1 MVVESVGTA
10 GFFFFLAE
18 GGFGSVEGAFLAE
31 PMSSS
36 LRARRFLAGL
46 LALALVLGEPAA
58 AAAVGGVRAGC
69 WAAGAAEGGFWFRLP
84 REPWGLGVP
93 WPLPR
98 LLLALGACCCVLFEL
113 RACCRGWLLV
123 AGPMR
128 KVVEA
133 TLRSRSLWEGS
144 MVGNHSSSS
153 SSSSSS
159 VDVSLELDVS
169 GGSSLGETIWG
180 KLLLFLAGVVGFAG
194 SENL

>member
-1 MVVESVGTA
+1 MVVKSVGTA

-18 GGFGSVEGAFLAE
+18 GGFCSVEGAFLAE

-36 LRARRFLAGL
+36 LKAGRFLARL
-46 LALALVLGEPAA
+46 LGCFLACLLVLAT
-58 AAAVGGVRAGC
+58 AAVGGLRAGC
-69 WAAGAAEGGFWFRLP
+69 WAAGAAEGGFRFRLP
-84 REPWGLGVP
+84 WEPWGWGVP
-93 WPLPR
+93 WPLLR
-98 LLLALGACCCVLFEL
+98 LLLALGACCCVLFSL
-113 RACCRGWLLV
+113 RACCWGLLLV

-128 KVVEA
+128 KIVEA
-133 TLRSRSLWEGS
+133 AFRTRFFFEGS

>member
-36 LRARRFLAGL
+36 LKARRFLACL
-46 LALALVLGEPAA
+46 LALAT
-58 AAAVGGVRAGC
+58 AAVGGLRAGC
-69 WAAGAAEGGFWFRLP
+69 WAAGAAEGGFRFRLP
-84 REPWGLGVP
+84 WEPWGWGVP

-98 LLLALGACCCVLFEL
+98 LLLALGACCCVLFAL
-113 RACCRGWLLV
+113 RACCWGLLLV
-123 AGPMR
+123 AGPMQ
-128 KVVEA
+128 KIVEA
-133 TLRSRSLWEGS
+133 AFRTRFFFEGS